1 MATRKKPAREKK
13 RYWLS
18 FDLGL
23 RGNYDS
29 LYEWLDRQ
37 EAQECGDSIATFRSD
52 RTRDQIAK
60 ELAEILRG
68 TKNARAYLI
77 NLKEGAGLCWE
88 REKYPL
94 GKDSPRFPRITA
106 ATATKHEDDSRRRWI
121 SHRRVRS
128 AR

>member
-1 MATRKKPAREKK
+1 MK

-23 RGNYDS
+23 HGNYDS

-52 RTRDQIAK
+52 RTREQLAK
-60 ELAEILRG
+60 ELKDLLRG

-77 NLKEGAGLCWE
+77 TTKEGG
-88 REKYPL
+88 RFVL
-94 GKDSPRFPRITA
+94 GKRKVSPWKGFAQVSVDSSGDRDEA
-106 ATATKHEDDSRRRWI
+106 
-121 SHRRVRS
+121 
-128 AR
+128 